1 MAWRGRDT
9 LGVAGAETRCGAV
22 RCDSSWVWASAHFF
36 RIRLQCHLCHVRS
49 VIIHFY
55 IYPVNL
61 LSPPP
66 PFPLSFS
73 LYPSLSV
80 AFLPSCPFFCH
91 TLKAIQFLF
100 NFNWLERLLLL
111 FFLMPLLLL
120 LSLFA
125 MQIYSWFT
133 FKKLLL
139 LLIRTHTQT
148 HTR

>member
-9 LGVAGAETRCGAV
+9 LGVAGAETRCGAMRLELSLSFCALFPHPLAMSFV
-22 RCDSSWVWASAHFF
+22 SCAVGNHSLLYIPSQSA
-36 RIRLQCHLCHVRS
+36 
-49 VIIHFY
+49 
-55 IYPVNL
+55 
-61 LSPPP
+61 LSPT
-66 PFPLSFS
+66 PLSLPFS
-73 LYPSLSV
+73 FSA

-120 LSLFA
+120 LLSLFA